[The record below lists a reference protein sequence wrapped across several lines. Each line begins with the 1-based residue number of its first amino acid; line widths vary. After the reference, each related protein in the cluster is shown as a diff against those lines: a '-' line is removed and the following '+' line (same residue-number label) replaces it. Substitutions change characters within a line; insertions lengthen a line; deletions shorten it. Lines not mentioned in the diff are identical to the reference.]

1 MSTITVVGIGP
12 GDPDLLTLKARE
24 TIQAADV
31 VAAFE
36 SVLAPIREWVR
47 GEVRPMR
54 YADQE
59 KVLDELALLA
69 GQSKRCVVCVW
80 GDVSFSARE
89 LVDRVRSRV
98 DHVELIPGISSVQ
111 VACARMGLA
120 MEQSVFVTLHARDGY
135 QDALQEA
142 GEVLLKGKRNVI
154 LLPRPWDLMPAA
166 IAETLIQQ
174 GLEAHI
180 EVHVLER
187 LSLPDERMTRFDLAS
202 LAASDLD
209 FSDLSI
215 VVFPASS
222 VERPT

>member
-1 MSTITVVGIGP
+1 VVGIGP

-24 TIQAADV
+24 AIQDANV

-36 SVLAPIREWVR
+36 SVLAPIRRWVR

-59 KVLDELALLA
+59 EVLDELALLV

-89 LVDRVRSRV
+89 LVDRVRTRV

-111 VACARMGLA
+111 VARARMGLA

-142 GEVLLKGKRNVI
+142 AETLLKGKRNVI
-154 LLPRPWDLMPAA
+154 LLPKPWDLMPAA

-174 GLEAHI
+174 GLEAPI

-187 LSLPDERMTRFDLAS
+187 LSLPDERITRFDLAS
-202 LAASDLD
+202 LAASDMD

-215 VVFPASS
+215 VVFPAASG
-222 VERPT
+222 ERPT

>member
-1 MSTITVVGIGP
+1 MSVITVLGIGP

-24 TIQAADV
+24 VIQDADV

-36 SVLAPIREWVR
+36 SVLAPIRRWVR

-59 KVLDELALLA
+59 KVLDDIAFLA
-69 GQSKRCVVCVW
+69 GQGKRCVVCVW

-98 DHVELIPGISSVQ
+98 DRVELIPGISSVQ
-111 VACARMGLA
+111 VACARLGLA
-120 MEQSVFVTLHARDGY
+120 MEQTVFMTLHVREGH
-135 QDALQEA
+135 QDALKEA
-142 GEVLLKGKRNVI
+142 AEVLLKGKRNVI
-154 LLPRPWDLMPAA
+154 LLPRPWDMMPAV
-166 IAETLIQQ
+166 IADALVQR
-174 GLEAHI
+174 GLAAPTD
-180 EVHVLER
+180 VYVLER
-187 LSLPDERMTRFDLAS
+187 LTLPDEQITRFNLAS

-215 VVFPASS
+215 MAFPILPIEHPS
-222 VERPT
+222 

>member
-1 MSTITVVGIGP
+1 MSVITVLGIGP
-12 GDPDLLTLKARE
+12 GEPDLLTLKARDVIRE
-24 TIQAADV
+24 ADV

-36 SVLAPIREWVR
+36 SVLAPIRRWVR

-59 KVLDELALLA
+59 EVLDDIALLA
-69 GQSKRCVVCVW
+69 GQGKRCVVCVW

-98 DHVELIPGISSVQ
+98 DRVELLPGISSVQ
-111 VACARMGLA
+111 VACARLGLA
-120 MEQSVFVTLHARDGY
+120 MEQSVFMTLHAREGY

-142 GEVLLKGKRNVI
+142 AEGLLKGERNVI

-166 IAETLIQQ
+166 IAEALMQQ
-174 GLEAHI
+174 GLAAPT

-187 LSLPDERMTRFDLAS
+187 LSLPDERITRFDLAS

-215 VVFPASS
+215 MVFPVPLIEHAS
-222 VERPT
+222 